1 MDRQKNP
8 VPFDP
13 VPVDA
18 FMALKA
24 RGITQET
31 CEHFGY
37 GIGKA
42 GGKYCHI
49 APLYDHEGILVAQHL
64 RFEGKEFRWRGSA
77 SEAVLFGQTLWR
89 RGGRK
94 VIVTEGE
101 IDCLSISQLQGNK
114 WPVVSLP
121 NGASSGAKYIRA
133 SLEWL
138 ESFDEV
144 VFAFDMDEPGQKA
157 AKECALL
164 LSPGKAKIARLP
176 MKDANECL
184 VAGKGKEL
192 IDALWGAVPYRP
204 DGIRSGAE
212 LWEDIKKPPPAG
224 YEIPY
229 PGLNDKLGGVRL
241 GELVL
246 FTAGSGIGKST
257 IVNEI
262 AYHLMMTHGLTLGV
276 MALEEN
282 PARNARRYL
291 GIHLNKPLHLPA
303 AHASVPEA
311 DLKAAF
317 DAVMGNGKW
326 YIYDHF
332 GSSDIDTLLSK
343 LRYLAVGLGCKA
355 IVLDHI
361 SIVVSGLDES
371 EGESERKVIDK
382 LMTRLRSLIEETGIL
397 VLAVVH
403 LRRPDKGKSY
413 NEGRPVSL
421 TDLRG
426 SGSLEQVSDVVVSLE
441 RDQQGD
447 EPDEATIRVLKN
459 RPLGITGLAG
469 TVRYDRETGRLLP
482 CDAGDGTGGATYGFQ
497 KEETPTASPQSSQS
511 PQSPPWEDSGDNNT
525 TMQQE
530 KEF

>member
-1 MDRQKNP
+1 MNNRKNDKSSERHPYEDSTFSHHEPCPQCQRNGGDWNGDNLARYSDGHGYCHVCGYYETAQGGSGRMDRQKGP
-8 VPFDP
+8 IPFDP

-37 GIGKA
+37 GIGKV

-77 SEAVLFGQTLWR
+77 SEAALFGQNLWR
-89 RGGRK
+89 QGGRK

-133 SLEWL
+133 SVEWL

-212 LWEDIKKPPPAG
+212 LWDDIKKPPPAG

-229 PGLNDKLGGVRL
+229 PGLNGKLGGVRL

-262 AYHLMMTHGLTLGV
+262 AYHLMMAHR
-276 MALEEN
+276 AH
-282 PARNARRYL
+282 ARRH
-291 GIHLNKPLHLPA
+291 GP
-303 AHASVPEA
+303 
-311 DLKAAF
+311 
-317 DAVMGNGKW
+317 
-326 YIYDHF
+326 
-332 GSSDIDTLLSK
+332 
-343 LRYLAVGLGCKA
+343 
-355 IVLDHI
+355 
-361 SIVVSGLDES
+361 
-371 EGESERKVIDK
+371 
-382 LMTRLRSLIEETGIL
+382 
-397 VLAVVH
+397 
-403 LRRPDKGKSY
+403 
-413 NEGRPVSL
+413 
-421 TDLRG
+421 
-426 SGSLEQVSDVVVSLE
+426 
-441 RDQQGD
+441 
-447 EPDEATIRVLKN
+447 
-459 RPLGITGLAG
+459 
-469 TVRYDRETGRLLP
+469 
-482 CDAGDGTGGATYGFQ
+482 
-497 KEETPTASPQSSQS
+497 
-511 PQSPPWEDSGDNNT
+511 
-525 TMQQE
+525 
-530 KEF
+530 

>member
-1 MDRQKNP
+1 MLELKHLCFEAETDDGVRQI
-8 VPFDP
+8 
-13 VPVDA
+13 
-18 FMALKA
+18 LK
-24 RGITQET
+24 
-31 CEHFGY
+31 
-37 GIGKA
+37 
-42 GGKYCHI
+42 
-49 APLYDHEGILVAQHL
+49 D
-64 RFEGKEFRWRGSA
+64 
-77 SEAVLFGQTLWR
+77 
-89 RGGRK
+89 
-94 VIVTEGE
+94 
-101 IDCLSISQLQGNK
+101 
-114 WPVVSLP
+114 VSLTVDERMVVITGP
-121 NGASSGAKYIRA
+121 NGS
-133 SLEWL
+133 
-138 ESFDEV
+138 
-144 VFAFDMDEPGQKA
+144 
-157 AKECALL
+157 
-164 LSPGKAKIARLP
+164 
-176 MKDANECL
+176 
-184 VAGKGKEL
+184 
-192 IDALWGAVPYRP
+192 
-204 DGIRSGAE
+204 
-212 LWEDIKKPPPAG
+212 
-224 YEIPY
+224 
-229 PGLNDKLGGVRL
+229 
-241 GELVL
+241 
-246 FTAGSGIGKST
+246 GKST

-262 AYHLMMTHGLTLGV
+262 AYHLMMAHGLTLGV

-343 LRYLAVGLGCKA
+343 LRYLAVGLDCKA

-403 LRRPDKGKSY
+403 LKRPDKGKSY

-469 TVRYDRETGRLLP
+469 TVRYDREPGRLLP
-482 CDAGDGTGGATYGFQ
+482 CDDGDGTGGAAYGFQ
-497 KEETPTASPQSSQS
+497 KEETPPASPQSPHS

>member
-1 MDRQKNP
+1 MDRQKDP
-8 VPFDP
+8 IPFDP
-13 VPVDA
+13 VPVT
-18 FMALKA
+18 FLPLKA

-31 CEHFGY
+31 CQHFGY

-42 GGKYCHI
+42 GDQFCHA
-49 APLYDHEGILVAQHL
+49 APLYDHEGSLVAQHL

-77 SEAVLFGQTLWR
+77 SKAALFGQNLWR
-89 RGGRK
+89 QGGRK

-121 NGASSGAKYIRA
+121 NGSSSGAKYIRA

-138 ESFDEV
+138 EAFDEV

-176 MKDANECL
+176 MKDANDCL

-192 IDALWGAVPYRP
+192 IDALWGATPYRP

-212 LWEDIKKPPPAG
+212 LWDDIKKPPPAG
-224 YEIPY
+224 YGIPY
-229 PGLNDKLGGVRL
+229 PGLNGKLAGVRL

-262 AYHLMMTHGLTLGV
+262 AYHLMMRHGLTLGV

-291 GIHLNKPLHLPA
+291 GIHLNKPLHLPD

-403 LRRPDKGKSY
+403 LKRPDKGKSY

-447 EPDEATIRVLKN
+447 EPDTATIRVLKN

-482 CDAGDGTGGATYGFQ
+482 CDDDGDGTGGAAYGFQ
-497 KEETPTASPQSSQS
+497 KEETPATSPQSPS
-511 PQSPPWEDSGDNNT
+511 PPPWEDSGNT